1 MPRNQHRFAAF
12 KLPVFFFTGIL
23 LLAYCETN
31 AIASPFPGDTEYS
44 GSLDGELVPH
54 TGDVDQVI
62 FHPLRDL
69 SKIKLATPLEAGVN
83 VTAGR
88 LYDPLKD
95 KSSLLAVLVEPED
108 DSPILYADLNGD
120 GVLADNERFELKR
133 GADDNPYILE
143 TTLQLPLKN
152 P

>member
-1 MPRNQHRFAAF
+1 MPRHQHSVIAF
-12 KLPVFFFTGIL
+12 NPSLGLLTSIL
-23 LLAYCETN
+23 LLIYCGSKP
-31 AIASPFPGDTEYS
+31 IASPIPGDTEYT

-133 GADDNPYILE
+133 GADDNPY
-143 TTLQLPLKN
+143 
-152 P
+152 